1 MRKKKLTRQQWL
13 YRLRRCHSLE
23 TLDKIRENCSYV
35 LTPDELE
42 YFWSAADH
50 RLAELTMGMLYDR
63 VPKEV
68 WRHVR

>member
-50 RLAELTMGMLYDR
+50 RLAELTMGGLYDR

-68 WRHVR
+68 WHHVR